1 MRKHYTVQNLGNS
14 PLIQKFLVAG
24 LGSSAAF
31 SVALAGALIHLQNGR
46 KRRSE
51 DEEADRY
58 VICKWAFKSEKI
70 IHGNPSGKKKLYFIS
85 FLTFYTL
92 CVFK

>member
-1 MRKHYTVQNLGNS
+1 M
-14 PLIQKFLVAG
+14 FLVAG

-70 IHGNPSGKKKLYFIS
+70 IHGNPSGKES
-85 FLTFYTL
+85 
-92 CVFK
+92 

>member
-1 MRKHYTVQNLGNS
+1 MST
-14 PLIQKFLVAG
+14 G

-31 SVALAGALIHLQNGR
+31 SVALAGALFHLQNGL

-70 IHGNPSGKKKLYFIS
+70 IHGNPSGKKNIYYQFSNFVKAIMAVNPIMS
-85 FLTFYTL
+85 WTFPLSDTA
-92 CVFK
+92 

>member
-1 MRKHYTVQNLGNS
+1 MST
-14 PLIQKFLVAG
+14 G

-31 SVALAGALIHLQNGR
+31 SVALAGALFHLQNGL
-46 KRRSE
+46 KRRAE

-70 IHGNPSGKKKLYFIS
+70 IHGNPSGKKNIYFIS
-85 FLTFYTL
+85 FLTFYL
-92 CVFK
+92 FFFKSSENYLALLMY